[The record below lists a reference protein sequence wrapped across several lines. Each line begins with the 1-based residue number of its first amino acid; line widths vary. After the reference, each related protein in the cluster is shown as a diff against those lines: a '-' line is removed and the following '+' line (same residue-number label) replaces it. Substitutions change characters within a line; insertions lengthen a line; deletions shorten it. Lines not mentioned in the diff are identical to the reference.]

1 MNPIIY
7 SIGLGTGDPELITL
21 KAKRLLE
28 ESDTVFVP
36 QSSQQGKSV
45 AREIVLNFI
54 PEEKISM
61 YFFPM
66 TNDADELAERY
77 AGLAEKMAGLLKEG
91 KKISYVTMGDPT
103 IFSTSNYL
111 TERLVSFG
119 ANVVHVPGI
128 NTINAASTM
137 LGLPLCVKGENFAV
151 HEMPDNVEKAV
162 ELIKANSTTV
172 FMKVNKK
179 LPVLIESVKSVKPEI
194 AYLVRRMGLD
204 NEMVFDLTDSDN
216 PPDAAYL
223 SVAVIKQVSNPYCHP
238 QVARQEKAN

>member
-1 MNPIIY
+1 MTQTIY
-7 SIGLGTGDPELITL
+7 SIGLGTGDPELMTL

-36 QSSQQGKSV
+36 QSSLQGKSV
-45 AREIVLNFI
+45 ARDIVLNFI
-54 PEEKISM
+54 PESKISM

-66 TNDADELAERY
+66 TNNQADLAERY
-77 AGLAEKMAGLLKEG
+77 GALAAQMSEFADSG
-91 KKISYVTMGDPT
+91 KKIAYVSMGDPT

-111 TERLVSFG
+111 TERLVSLG
-119 ANVVHVPGI
+119 KKVDHVPGI

-151 HEMPDNVEKAV
+151 YEMPDNVERATS
-162 ELIKANSTTV
+162 LIKAHSTTV

-179 LPVLIESVKSVKPEI
+179 LQVLIETVQEIQPEI

-204 NEMVFDLTDSDN
+204 DEMVFDLTDAAN

-223 SVAVIKQVSNPYCHP
+223 SVAVIKNKGNQYCNH
-238 QVARQEKAN
+238 

>member
-1 MNPIIY
+1 MSKPVY
-7 SIGLGTGDPELITL
+7 SIGIGTGDPELITL

-28 ESDTVFVP
+28 ESDIVFVP

-54 PEEKISM
+54 PESKIVM

-66 TNDADELAERY
+66 TNDADELFNRY
-77 AGLAEKMAGLLKEG
+77 SDLAKTIKMELDEG
-91 KKISYVTMGDPT
+91 KSISYVTMGDPT

-111 TERLVSFG
+111 TERLDSLGVK
-119 ANVVHVPGI
+119 VVHIPGI

-151 HEMPDNVEKAV
+151 YEMPTEVDKAS
-162 ELIKANSTTV
+162 ELIARHSTTV

-179 LPVLIESVKSVKPEI
+179 LPILIECVKKAQPDI

-204 NEMVFDLTDSDN
+204 DEMIFDLKDAGN

-223 SVAVIKQVSNPYCHP
+223 SVAVIKNKGNRYCNN
-238 QVARQEKAN
+238 R